1 MPTAFQL
8 AIDCHDPHR
17 LVRFWAAAMD
27 LEVEDHEAQIQE
39 LLAAGVATPDD
50 TVELDGKLAWA
61 TAAACRSEDRRT
73 RLLFQTVPEP
83 KTTKNRVHLDLH
95 VGPEDRDAEVARLVE
110 LGANR
115 LWEGRQG
122 PHTWVTLADPEGNE
136 FCVA

>member
-1 MPTAFQL
+1 MPTAFQI
-8 AIDCHDPHR
+8 AIDCQDPHQ

-27 LEVEDHEAQIQE
+27 LEIEDHEAQIRE
-39 LLAAGVATPDD
+39 LLAAGFATPDD

-95 VGPEDRDAEVARLVE
+95 VGAEDRDAEVARLVE
-110 LGANR
+110 LGASE
-115 LWEGRQG
+115 LWEGQQG
-122 PHTWVTLADPEGNE
+122 PHRWVTLADPEGNE
-136 FCVA
+136 FCVG

>member
-1 MPTAFQL
+1 VPTAFQI
-8 AIDCHDPHR
+8 AIDCQDPHR
-17 LVRFWAAAMD
+17 LVRFWAAAID

>member
-1 MPTAFQL
+1 MPPAFQI

-27 LEVEDHEAQIQE
+27 LEVEDHDAQIRG
-39 LLAAGVATPDD
+39 LLAAGIATDD
-50 TVELDGKLAWA
+50 DVIDHDGRLAWT

-83 KTTKNRVHLDLH
+83 KTVKNRVHLDLH
-95 VGPEDRDAEVARLVE
+95 VGEGRRDAEVARLLA
-110 LGANR
+110 LGATK
-115 LWEGRQG
+115 LWDGEQG
-122 PHTWVTLADPEGNE
+122 PHRWITLADPEGNE

>member
-1 MPTAFQL
+1 MPTAFQI
-8 AIDCHDPHR
+8 AIDCQDPHR

-27 LEVEDHEAQIQE
+27 LEIEDHEAQIQE
-39 LLAAGVATPDD
+39 LLAAGFATPDD

-95 VGPEDRDAEVARLVE
+95 VAAEERDAEVARLVE
-110 LGANR
+110 LGASE
-115 LWEGRQG
+115 LWDGQQG
-122 PHTWVTLADPEGNE
+122 PHRWVTLADPEGNE
-136 FCVA
+136 FCVG